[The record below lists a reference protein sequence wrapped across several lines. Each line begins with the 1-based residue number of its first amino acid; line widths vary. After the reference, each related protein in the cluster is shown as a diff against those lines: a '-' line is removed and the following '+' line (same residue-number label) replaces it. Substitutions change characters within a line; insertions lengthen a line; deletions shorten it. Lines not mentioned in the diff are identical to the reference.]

1 MNMNPMQM
9 FVNQMMNNS
18 QAMKNPMLKNAINMA
33 NKGDSKGI
41 EQMARNLCAEK
52 GINPEEAIA
61 QIKSQ
66 FGMR

>member
-1 MNMNPMQM
+1 MNINPMQII
-9 FVNQMMNNS
+9 NQMMNNS
-18 QAMKNPMLKNAINMA
+18 QAMQNPMIRNAMDMA

-66 FGMR
+66 FGIRI

>member
-1 MNMNPMQM
+1 MNINPMQM

-52 GINPEEAIA
+52 GIDPEEAIA
-61 QIKSQ
+61 RIKSQ

>member
-1 MNMNPMQM
+1 MNPMQM
-9 FVNQMMNNS
+9 FVSQMMNNS
-18 QAMKNPMLKNAINMA
+18 QVMKNPMLKNAINMA

-52 GINPEEAIA
+52 GINPEEAIT

-66 FGMR
+66 FGIRI